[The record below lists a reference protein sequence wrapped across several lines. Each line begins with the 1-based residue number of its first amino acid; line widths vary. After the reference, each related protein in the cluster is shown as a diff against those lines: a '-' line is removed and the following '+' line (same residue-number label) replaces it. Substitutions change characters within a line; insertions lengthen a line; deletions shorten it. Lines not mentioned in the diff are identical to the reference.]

1 KDQASRLVTLGTVF
15 HLAQQAGYS
24 MPKREEPPSAPES
37 SHDPYAKYEAAHAA
51 FERNTGNPKAQPG
64 TDLSIIQLPK
74 AQSLAAIMATEPE
87 YREWFF
93 EEILPAGA
101 FLIVGRPKV
110 GKSWLL
116 MQLAICA
123 ASCCDF
129 LGFSALGQV
138 GVLYVTPE
146 DDRTRIKLRFQR
158 FNIDPPAS
166 MEIIEREDFNK
177 LAAQFSD
184 RLTLGQYVDLYLTQ
198 NPSIKFVFLDT
209 ESTCR
214 NIWEGENGGSR
225 EKAITKKDYAE
236 VREFDSIA
244 LKHRVFIGLVNHT
257 AKRRNG
263 TWFDIHELINRTNT
277 ALAGASGSIVLAD
290 PPGHDP
296 MNTES
301 RVRVLGIRD

>member
-1 KDQASRLVTLGTVF
+1 
-15 HLAQQAGYS
+15 
-24 MPKREEPPSAPES
+24 
-37 SHDPYAKYEAAHAA
+37 
-51 FERNTGNPKAQPG
+51 
-64 TDLSIIQLPK
+64 
-74 AQSLAAIMATEPE
+74 
-87 YREWFF
+87 
-93 EEILPAGA
+93 
-101 FLIVGRPKV
+101 
-110 GKSWLL
+110 
-116 MQLAICA
+116 ICA

-184 RLTLGQYVDLYLTQ
+184 RVTLGQYVDLYLTQ

-296 MNTES
+296 MDTDS
-301 RVRVLGIRD
+301 RVRVLGIRGRDINGDHLLAIEQQKDGTFTALGNWSEYAVTEVQEQICTAILEINEESPGQWITSKEVAKWLSKSAGT